1 MNMKPALNIKSVN
14 KKFDGTVALDDFSLE
29 IPQNSITGIIGP
41 NGAGKTTL
49 FNVIT
54 GFLPLDSGKII
65 YNGKNLSRMPSY
77 KIARAGIAR
86 TFQQLR
92 LITRMTVLDNILLSF
107 QNQAGEYLKNTFLFP
122 GRVKKQERK
131 NREKANELL
140 AFMGIEEKAGD
151 LVEDLSYGQQKMIS
165 LACCLAS
172 GADLLLL
179 DEPVAGI
186 NPSMIEKILMVIK
199 KLPEA
204 GKTFVIIEHNIEAV
218 MRVCDRVI
226 FMDEGKKIAEGDPES
241 VRHDPAV
248 IEAYLE

>member
-1 MNMKPALNIKSVN
+1 MDQVLNIINAN

-29 IPQNSITGIIGP
+29 IPRDSITGIIGP

-54 GFLPLDSGKII
+54 GFLPLDSGEII

-77 KIARAGIAR
+77 KIARTGIVR

-107 QNQAGEYLKNTFLFP
+107 QNQAGENLKNTFLFP
-122 GRVKKQERK
+122 RQVKKQERK

-151 LVEDLSYGQQKMIS
+151 LVEDLSYGQQKMVS

-186 NPSMIEKILMVIK
+186 NPEIIEKILKIIK
-199 KLPEA
+199 KLQKA
-204 GKTFVIIEHNIEAV
+204 GKTFVLIEHNIEAV
-218 MRVCDRVI
+218 MQVCDRVI

>member
-1 MNMKPALNIKSVN
+1 
-14 KKFDGTVALDDFSLE
+14 
-29 IPQNSITGIIGP
+29 
-41 NGAGKTTL
+41 
-49 FNVIT
+49 
-54 GFLPLDSGKII
+54 
-65 YNGKNLSRMPSY
+65 
-77 KIARAGIAR
+77 ARAGIAR

>member
-1 MNMKPALNIKSVN
+1 MDSVLSVIKLN

-29 IPQNSITGIIGP
+29 IPKDSITGIIGP

-65 YNGKNLSRMPSY
+65 HNGKNLSRMPSY

-107 QNQAGEYLKNTFLFP
+107 QNQAGENLKNTFFFP
-122 GRVKKQERK
+122 GRVKEQEEK
-131 NREKANELL
+131 NKEKANELL
-140 AFMGIEEKAGD
+140 TFMGIEEKAND
-151 LVEDLSYGQQKMIS
+151 LIEDLSYGQQKMIS

-186 NPSMIEKILMVIK
+186 NPEMIEKILKIIK
-199 KLPEA
+199 KLREA
-204 GKTFVIIEHNIEAV
+204 GKTFVLIEHNIEAV
-218 MRVCDRVI
+218 MQVCDRVI

>member
-1 MNMKPALNIKSVN
+1 MDQVLNIINVN
-14 KKFDGTVALDDFSLE
+14 KKFDGTIALDDFSLE
-29 IPQNSITGIIGP
+29 IPRDSITGIIGP

-49 FNVIT
+49 FNAIT

-77 KIARAGIAR
+77 KIARTGIAR

-107 QNQAGEYLKNTFLFP
+107 QNQAGENLKNTFLFP
-122 GRVKKQERK
+122 GQVKKQERK

-140 AFMGIEEKAGD
+140 AFMGIEEKAND

-186 NPSMIEKILMVIK
+186 NPEMIEKILKIIK
-199 KLPEA
+199 KLQRA
-204 GKTFVIIEHNIEAV
+204 GKTFVLIEHNIEAV
-218 MRVCDRVI
+218 MQVCDRVI

>member
-1 MNMKPALNIKSVN
+1 MDPVLSVIKLN

-29 IPQNSITGIIGP
+29 IPRDSITGIIGP

-49 FNVIT
+49 FNVVT
-54 GFLPLDSGKII
+54 GFLPLDSGEII

-77 KIARAGIAR
+77 KIARTGIVR

-107 QNQAGEYLKNTFLFP
+107 QNQAGENLKNTFLFP
-122 GRVKKQERK
+122 RQVKKQERK

-151 LVEDLSYGQQKMIS
+151 LVEDLSYGQQKMVS

-186 NPSMIEKILMVIK
+186 NPEMIEKILKIIK
-199 KLPEA
+199 KLQEA
-204 GKTFVIIEHNIEAV
+204 GKTFVLIEHNIEAV
-218 MRVCDRVI
+218 MQLCDRVI

-241 VRHDPAV
+241 VRHNPAV

>member
-1 MNMKPALNIKSVN
+1 MDPVLSVIKLN

-29 IPQNSITGIIGP
+29 IPRDSITGIIGP

-49 FNVIT
+49 FNVVT

-77 KIARAGIAR
+77 KIARTGIVR

-92 LITRMTVLDNILLSF
+92 LITRITVQDNILLSF
-107 QNQAGEYLKNTFLFP
+107 QNQAGEHLKNTFLFP
-122 GRVKKQERK
+122 GQVKKQERR
-131 NREKANELL
+131 NREKARELL
-140 AFMGIEEKAGD
+140 AFMGIEKKADD

-172 GADLLLL
+172 GAELLLL

-199 KLPEA
+199 KLQET
-204 GKTFVIIEHNIEAV
+204 GKTFVLIEHNIEAV
-218 MRVCDRVI
+218 MQMCDTVV

>member
-1 MNMKPALNIKSVN
+1 MDQVLNIINVN
-14 KKFDGTVALDDFSLE
+14 KKFDGTIALDDFSLE

-49 FNVIT
+49 FNAIT

-77 KIARAGIAR
+77 KIARTGIVR

-92 LITRMTVLDNILLSF
+92 LITRMTVQDNILLSF
-107 QNQAGEYLKNTFLFP
+107 QNQAGENLKNTFFFP
-122 GRVKKQERK
+122 GQVKKQERR
-131 NREKANELL
+131 NREKAKELL
-140 AFMGIEEKAGD
+140 SFMGIEEKASD
-151 LVEDLSYGQQKMIS
+151 LVEGLSYGQQKMIS

-186 NPSMIEKILMVIK
+186 NPSMIEKILTVIK
-199 KLPEA
+199 KLQEA
-204 GKTFVIIEHNIEAV
+204 GKTFVLIEHNIEAV
-218 MRVCDRVI
+218 MQVCDKVI
-226 FMDEGKKIAEGDPES
+226 FMDEGKKLAEGDPES

>member
-1 MNMKPALNIKSVN
+1 MKPALNIKSVN

-29 IPQNSITGIIGP
+29 IPRNSITGIIGP

-77 KIARAGIAR
+77 KIARTGIAR

-92 LITRMTVLDNILLSF
+92 LINRMTVLDNILLSF
-107 QNQAGEYLKNTFLFP
+107 QNQAGENLKNTFFFP
-122 GRVKKQERK
+122 GRVKEQEER

-140 AFMGIEEKAGD
+140 VFMGIEEKASD

-186 NPSMIEKILMVIK
+186 NPEMIEKILKAIK
-199 KLPEA
+199 KLPDA
-204 GKTFVIIEHNIEAV
+204 GKTFVMIEHNIEAV
-218 MRVCDRVI
+218 MQVCDRVI

>member
-1 MNMKPALNIKSVN
+1 MDQVLNIINVN

-29 IPQNSITGIIGP
+29 IPRNSITGIIGP

-65 YNGKNLSRMPSY
+65 YNGKNLGRMPSY
-77 KIARAGIAR
+77 KIARTGIVR

-92 LITRMTVLDNILLSF
+92 LITRMTVQDNILLSF
-107 QNQAGEYLKNTFLFP
+107 QNQAGENLKNTFFFP
-122 GRVKKQERK
+122 GQVKKQERK

-140 AFMGIEEKAGD
+140 AFMGIEEKADD

-186 NPSMIEKILMVIK
+186 NPELIEKILKIIK
-199 KLPEA
+199 KLQEA
-204 GKTFVIIEHNIEAV
+204 GKTFVLIEHNIEAV
-218 MRVCDRVI
+218 MQVCDRVI
-226 FMDEGKKIAEGDPES
+226 FMDEGKKDCRGKS
-241 VRHDPAV
+241 
-248 IEAYLE
+248 

>member
-1 MNMKPALNIKSVN
+1 MDQVLSIINVN

-54 GFLPLDSGKII
+54 GFLPMDSGKII
-65 YNGKNLSRMPSY
+65 YNGKNLSKMPSY
-77 KIARAGIAR
+77 KIGKTGITR

-92 LITRMTVLDNILLSF
+92 LITSITVLDNILLSF
-107 QNQAGEYLKNTFLFP
+107 QNQAGENLKNIFLFP
-122 GRVKKQERK
+122 GRVMEQEK
-131 NREKANELL
+131 GNCEKANELL
-140 AFMGIEEKAGD
+140 AFMGIEEKADD

-186 NPSMIEKILMVIK
+186 NPELIEKILKVIK
-199 KLPEA
+199 KLQEA
-204 GKTFVIIEHNIEAV
+204 GKTFVLIEHNIEAV
-218 MRVCDRVI
+218 MQVCDRVI

-241 VRHDPAV
+241 VRHNPAV

>member
-1 MNMKPALNIKSVN
+1 MDQVLNIINAN
-14 KKFDGTVALDDFSLE
+14 KKFDGTIALDDFSLE
-29 IPQNSITGIIGP
+29 IPRDSITGIIGP

-77 KIARAGIAR
+77 KIARTGIVR

-92 LITRMTVLDNILLSF
+92 LITRITVQDNILLSF

-122 GRVKKQERK
+122 GQVKEQERR
-131 NREKANELL
+131 NREKVKELL
-140 AFMGIEEKAGD
+140 SFMGIEEKADD
-151 LVEDLSYGQQKMIS
+151 LVEDLSYGQQKMVS

-186 NPSMIEKILMVIK
+186 NPGIIEKILKIIK
-199 KLPEA
+199 KLQET
-204 GKTFVIIEHNIEAV
+204 GKTFVLIEHNIEAV
-218 MRVCDRVI
+218 MQVCDRVV

>member
-1 MNMKPALNIKSVN
+1 MDQVLNIINVN
-14 KKFDGTVALDDFSLE
+14 KKFDGTIALDDFSLE
-29 IPQNSITGIIGP
+29 IPRDSIIGIIGP

-49 FNVIT
+49 FNAIT

-77 KIARAGIAR
+77 KIARTGIAR

-107 QNQAGEYLKNTFLFP
+107 QDQAGEHLKNTFLFP
-122 GRVKKQERK
+122 GQVKKQERK

-140 AFMGIEEKAGD
+140 AFMGIEEKADD

-186 NPSMIEKILMVIK
+186 NPELIEKILKIIK
-199 KLPEA
+199 KLQEA
-204 GKTFVIIEHNIEAV
+204 GKTFVLIEHNIEAV
-218 MRVCDRVI
+218 MQVCDRVI
-226 FMDEGKKIAEGDPES
+226 FMDEGKKIAGGDPES

>member
-1 MNMKPALNIKSVN
+1 MDQVLNIINVN
-14 KKFDGTVALDDFSLE
+14 KKFDGTVALDKFSLE
-29 IPQNSITGIIGP
+29 IPRDSITGIIGP

-54 GFLPLDSGKII
+54 GFLPLDSGEII

-77 KIARAGIAR
+77 KIARTGIVR

-107 QNQAGEYLKNTFLFP
+107 QNQAGENLKNTFLFP
-122 GRVKKQERK
+122 GQVKKQERK
-131 NREKANELL
+131 SREKADELL

-186 NPSMIEKILMVIK
+186 NPELIEKILKVIK
-199 KLPEA
+199 KLQEA
-204 GKTFVIIEHNIEAV
+204 GKTFVLIEHNIEAV
-218 MRVCDRVI
+218 MQVCDRVI

-241 VRHDPAV
+241 VRNDPAV
-248 IEAYLE
+248 IDAYLE

>member
-122 GRVKKQERK
+122 GRV
-131 NREKANELL
+131 
-140 AFMGIEEKAGD
+140 
-151 LVEDLSYGQQKMIS
+151 
-165 LACCLAS
+165 
-172 GADLLLL
+172 
-179 DEPVAGI
+179 
-186 NPSMIEKILMVIK
+186 
-199 KLPEA
+199 
-204 GKTFVIIEHNIEAV
+204 
-218 MRVCDRVI
+218 
-226 FMDEGKKIAEGDPES
+226 
-241 VRHDPAV
+241 
-248 IEAYLE
+248 